1 MLNKYYSLDECFEQD
16 AVFDYLEFLEENNKI
31 EFEIIDNDIIKIK
44 DTGLLLKETKN
55 LIKFFED
62 NDVIEYKDFDD
73 EDDEDDEEVDDED
86 FDDF

>member
-16 AVFDYLEFLEENNKI
+16 AVFDYLELLEENNKI